1 MNRCFCDRCGKEIK
15 EKSAGYIA
23 TNRRDRKNGDLQ
35 IQNKFEEKDFCVTCM
50 NEIEKFI
57 KTNPEAI
64 KMKNEPEEKPET
76 KEKKKVDIGK
86 IMALKNAGWTNK
98 SIAEE
103 MGMTQN
109 AVAVQICTHRKRQ
122 AAEKGAQDE

>member
-35 IQNKFEEKDFCVTCM
+35 LQNKFEEKDFCVTCM

-57 KTNPEAI
+57 KKNPAAMNPDSESKPEKKPEA
-64 KMKNEPEEKPET
+64 
-76 KEKKKVDIGK
+76 KKKVDIGK

-109 AVAVQICTHRKRQ
+109 AVAVQVCTYRKKQ
-122 AAEKGAQDE
+122 AAEKGVQDE

>member
-1 MNRCFCDRCGKEIK
+1 MEIY
-15 EKSAGYIA
+15 SFRI
-23 TNRRDRKNGDLQ
+23 NLRK
-35 IQNKFEEKDFCVTCM
+35 KDFCASCM

-57 KTNPEAI
+57 KKNPAAMNPDSES
-64 KMKNEPEEKPET
+64 KPET

-109 AVAVQICTHRKRQ
+109 AVAVQICTYRKRQ

>member
-15 EKSAGYIA
+15 EKSAGYVA
-23 TNRRDRKNGDLQ
+23 TNHRNRENGELQ
-35 IQNKFEEKDFCVTCM
+35 LQNKFEKKDFCVNCM

-57 KTNPEAI
+57 KTNPEVV
-64 KMKNEPEEKPET
+64 KVKSEPEERPET

-109 AVAVQICTHRKRQ
+109 AVAVQICTFRKKQ
-122 AAEKGAQDE
+122 AAEKGAQNE

>member
-15 EKSAGYIA
+15 EKSAGYVA

-35 IQNKFEEKDFCVTCM
+35 LKNKFEEKDFCVTCM

-57 KTNPEAI
+57 KTNPEA
-64 KMKNEPEEKPET
+64 MK
-76 KEKKKVDIGK
+76 V
-86 IMALKNAGWTNK
+86 
-98 SIAEE
+98 E

-109 AVAVQICTHRKRQ
+109 AVAVQICTYRKRQ
-122 AAEKGAQDE
+122 VAEKGAQDE

>member
-15 EKSAGYIA
+15 EKNAGYIA
-23 TNRRDRKNGDLQ
+23 TNRRNRENGDLQ
-35 IQNKFEEKDFCVTCM
+35 LQNKFEEKDFCVTCM

-57 KTNPEAI
+57 KTNPEA
-64 KMKNEPEEKPET
+64 MKVKIEPEEKPET

-109 AVAVQICTHRKRQ
+109 AVAVQICTFRKKQ
-122 AAEKGAQDE
+122 AAEKGAQNE

>member
-1 MNRCFCDRCGKEIK
+1 M
-15 EKSAGYIA
+15 
-23 TNRRDRKNGDLQ
+23 
-35 IQNKFEEKDFCVTCM
+35 
-50 NEIEKFI
+50 
-57 KTNPEAI
+57 
-64 KMKNEPEEKPET
+64 
-76 KEKKKVDIGK
+76 DIGK

-109 AVAVQICTHRKRQ
+109 AVAVQICTYRKRQ

>member
-15 EKSAGYIA
+15 EKSAGYVA

-35 IQNKFEEKDFCVTCM
+35 LKNKFEEKDFCVSCM

-64 KMKNEPEEKPET
+64 KMKNEPEEKSET

-109 AVAVQICTHRKRQ
+109 AVAVQICTYRKRQ
-122 AAEKGAQDE
+122 TAEKGAQDE